1 MEFGR
6 TASLDNKTEAF
17 FERGFAVLPDAVE
30 PALLARMQA
39 AWTRKS
45 EVMEPLWRQ
54 RVATNASSNP
64 RGKPGRF
71 ESRVSPRAFDMPT
84 ADFFSGDDGRVLL
97 EVVALPSVV
106 ELLERVVAPRPG
118 LRLCGV
124 QARTVVPQPAEA
136 VGGYTNCV
144 FLHSRLLPR
153 FGTAAPLLTP
163 LCARPR
169 RAPRLGPDRRLA
181 APAHA
186 HREGLPAALRRRA
199 QHRAICSCPSD
210 APSRGGPTAGR
221 DVRLRGRPASGPA
234 WDGASRH
241 AELHPVRGKL
251 HDIADIW
258 IAVFSR

>member
-6 TASLDNKTEAF
+6 TASLDDKAEAF

-30 PALLARMQA
+30 PALLAKMQA

-45 EVMEPLWRQ
+45 EVMEPLWRE
-54 RVATNASSNP
+54 RVATNASRWARPLAHDFSLAALRSHTAALCSSNP

-71 ESRVSPRAFDMPT
+71 ESRVSARAFDMPT

-106 ELLERVVAPRPG
+106 DLLERVVAPRPG

-144 FLHSRLLPR
+144 
-153 FGTAAPLLTP
+153 
-163 LCARPR
+163 
-169 RAPRLGPDRRLA
+169 
-181 APAHA
+181 
-186 HREGLPAALRRRA
+186 
-199 QHRAICSCPSD
+199 CPS
-210 APSRGGPTAGR
+210 SPTPRTHATFR
-221 DVRLRGRPASGPA
+221 ALARLQP
-234 WDGASRH
+234 
-241 AELHPVRGKL
+241 
-251 HDIADIW
+251 
-258 IAVFSR
+258 F

>member
-6 TASLDNKTEAF
+6 TASLDDKAEAF

-30 PALLARMQA
+30 PTLLAKMQA

-45 EVMEPLWRQ
+45 EVMEPLWRE
-54 RVATNASSNP
+54 RVATNASRRARPLAHDFSLAALRSHTAALCSSNP

-71 ESRVSPRAFDMPT
+71 ESRVSARAFDMPT

-144 FLHSRLLPR
+144 
-153 FGTAAPLLTP
+153 
-163 LCARPR
+163 
-169 RAPRLGPDRRLA
+169 
-181 APAHA
+181 
-186 HREGLPAALRRRA
+186 
-199 QHRAICSCPSD
+199 CPS
-210 APSRGGPTAGR
+210 SPTPRTHATFR
-221 DVRLRGRPASGPA
+221 ALARLQP
-234 WDGASRH
+234 
-241 AELHPVRGKL
+241 
-251 HDIADIW
+251 
-258 IAVFSR
+258 F

>member
-6 TASLDNKTEAF
+6 TASLDDKAEAF

-30 PALLARMQA
+30 PALLAKMQA
-39 AWTRKS
+39 AWMRKS
-45 EVMEPLWRQ
+45 DVMEPLWRQ

-144 FLHSRLLPR
+144 
-153 FGTAAPLLTP
+153 
-163 LCARPR
+163 
-169 RAPRLGPDRRLA
+169 
-181 APAHA
+181 
-186 HREGLPAALRRRA
+186 
-199 QHRAICSCPSD
+199 CPSPP
-210 APSRGGPTAGR
+210 APPTHASARDLWRGCNP
-221 DVRLRGRPASGPA
+221 
-234 WDGASRH
+234 
-241 AELHPVRGKL
+241 
-251 HDIADIW
+251 
-258 IAVFSR
+258 F